1 MARIAIIDDHEDTL
15 ELLRLVLQ
23 NHQNHE
29 FVAYGASEEF
39 LRQFRPRAFD
49 LVLVD
54 LHMPGCDGFETFW
67 RIRERDDSVPVVAVT
82 AQRNPKEK
90 DRALRAGFCDYFVKP
105 ILDLE
110 EFRAKIY
117 SHIGK
122 CSDPPYQPKMPA
134 A

>member
-1 MARIAIIDDHEDTL
+1 MARIALIDDHEDTL

-23 NHQNHE
+23 NRQNHE
-29 FVAYGASEEF
+29 FVAYGAPEEF
-39 LRQFRPRAFD
+39 LRQFRPCVFD

-54 LHMPGCDGFETFW
+54 LHMPGCDGFETFR
-67 RIRERDDSVPVVAVT
+67 RIREKDQSVPVVAVT
-82 AQRNPKEK
+82 AQANPKEK

-117 SHIGK
+117 SHIGE
-122 CSDPPYQPKMPA
+122 CSNPPYQPKTPA
-134 A
+134 L